1 MRRWER
7 ERQSWS
13 DCEGRR
19 KESLFLALITLRAV
33 QRDSRSNSAHS
44 LTQSARILSEQSPSC
59 PSLKHGLY
67 NLRPGPS
74 QELERVKVRPEPNMH
89 AESAEC
95 LHLARAEDALF
106 RSARLQHECCENC
119 VRLRVPFR
127 LEKVCVGLFFPL
139 SSHIYC
145 HVSDAWSV
153 LLTPWATKPSPERTG
168 NEESY
173 RTGRVSS
180 HLWCGMM
187 VLMLRRC
194 GAHRCEIYIE
204 YFISAL

>member
-1 MRRWER
+1 MQVIILMQACVVCTEKVAYVESDITQRFVEMRLWERER

-19 KESLFLALITLRAV
+19 KESLFSALITLRAV

-44 LTQSARILSEQSPSC
+44 LTHSVNRILSEQNPSC

-74 QELERVKVRPEPNMH
+74 QELERVKVRPDPNMH

-95 LHLARAEDALF
+95 LHLPALST
-106 RSARLQHECCENC
+106 RSSAP
-119 VRLRVPFR
+119 LRSTPTQMLWELR
-127 LEKVCVGLFFPL
+127 TAACAISTRKSVCGTFFSL

-153 LLTPWATKPSPERTG
+153 LLT
-168 NEESY
+168 
-173 RTGRVSS
+173 
-180 HLWCGMM
+180 LWGT
-187 VLMLRRC
+187 
-194 GAHRCEIYIE
+194 
-204 YFISAL
+204 